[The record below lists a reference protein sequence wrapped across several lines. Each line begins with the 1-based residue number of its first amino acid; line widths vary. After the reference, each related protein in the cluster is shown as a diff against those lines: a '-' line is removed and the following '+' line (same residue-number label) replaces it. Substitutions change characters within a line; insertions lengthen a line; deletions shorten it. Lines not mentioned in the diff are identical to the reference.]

1 MSPYSGPA
9 VRILPFMANGISRS
23 VTLCPSRLLRLLAFE
38 LVSGHIEVF
47 LEVTA
52 AISARD
58 YVVIMA
64 STLDSFV
71 ICFHHID
78 VSLGIFNL

>member
-1 MSPYSGPA
+1 
-9 VRILPFMANGISRS
+9 MANGISRS
-23 VTLCPSRLLRLLAFE
+23 VTLCPSRLLRLLAFEPLFE